1 MRKIILPLLSVAIF
15 TLLSMS
21 VSNAAM
27 VYKCK
32 NAQGKLLYQKT
43 PCTEEA
49 VSSWTPNTKVKL
61 PIKEAK
67 KKNTEVLV
75 IPQGQGGHYFLNGE
89 INSHGLTFVIDTG
102 ATMVSLPR
110 AFAASASLFCNDK
123 AVIETAN
130 GQSNV
135 CTSTITELKLG
146 NFVFKNVTAL
156 IVPNLAQPLL
166 GMNILQGFNIEQKNE
181 EMRLSEQDA
190 KTP

>member
-1 MRKIILPLLSVAIF
+1 MRKIILSLLSVAAF
-15 TLLSMS
+15 TLLTMN

-61 PIKEAK
+61 PTKEAK

-89 INSHGLTFVIDTG
+89 VNSHGLTFVVDTG
-102 ATMVSLPR
+102 ATIVSLPR

-166 GMNILQGFNIEQKNE
+166 GMNVLQGFNIEQKNE

-190 KTP
+190 KAP